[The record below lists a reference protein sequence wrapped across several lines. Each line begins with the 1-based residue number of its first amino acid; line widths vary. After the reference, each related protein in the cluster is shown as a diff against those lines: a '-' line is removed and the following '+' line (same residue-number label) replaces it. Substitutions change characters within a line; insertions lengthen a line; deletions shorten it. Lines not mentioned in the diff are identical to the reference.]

1 MRYVHVPIEWL
12 QSLYCRPHIQHF
24 HPGPRRPKGCRGR
37 TVAHG
42 LPFLLIVLQDV
53 APREK
58 EGLMLGEV
66 ERGRSGCN
74 IAVEV
79 SGWRSGVSKAERESD
94 GQQSRN

>member
-1 MRYVHVPIEWL
+1 
-12 QSLYCRPHIQHF
+12 
-24 HPGPRRPKGCRGR
+24 
-37 TVAHG
+37 
-42 LPFLLIVLQDV
+42 
-53 APREK
+53 
-58 EGLMLGEV
+58 MLGEV